1 MDRLVELVGQLE
13 PDTAP
18 PSPDAQARQRAALF
32 QSMEAAGRARPGP
45 AHWRL
50 RHGGRFL
57 AIAGAA
63 AAAVIGVAVVPGWFS
78 APRTSSH
85 PPGVAPATS
94 AVLTAV
100 TGALA
105 GTSGDIE
112 EVRTTVSVAGLGSTA
127 WVDLAT
133 GACRTDTAVGGTPT
147 LTVFVEDGQAVVVDY
162 GHRQWWSRDSEGV
175 TCAPLTPQT
184 IEQDVAGGRY
194 DLAGH
199 GVIDGRRALR
209 LVSTT
214 APSGLHPVTKLT
226 TLWVDAATY
235 LPVQSTSTGHVTERT
250 DFAWLPA
257 TTSNRAVLEI
267 AVPAGFQHVGAPPPG
282 SRSTP

>member
-18 PSPDAQARQRAALF
+18 PPPDAQARQRAALF
-32 QSMEAAGRARPGP
+32 QSMEAAGRARPVP
-45 AHWRL
+45 ARWRP
-50 RHGGRFL
+50 RHGGWFL

-63 AAAVIGVAVVPGWFS
+63 AAAVIGVAVVPGWLS

-85 PPGVAPATS
+85 PPGVAPGTS

-100 TGALA
+100 TRALA

-112 EVRTTVSVAGLGSTA
+112 EVRSTVSVAGLGSTA

-133 GACRTDTAVGGTPT
+133 GACRADTTVGGKTT
-147 LTVFVEDGQAVVVDY
+147 LTVFVEDGQAVIIDY
-162 GHRQWWSRDSEGV
+162 GHRQWWSRNSEGV

-184 IEQDVAGGRY
+184 IEQDVAAGRY
-194 DLAGH
+194 NLAGH
-199 GVIDGRRALR
+199 DIVDGRRALR

-214 APSGLHPVTKLT
+214 TTSGLHPVTKPT

-235 LPVQSTSTGHVTERT
+235 LPIQSTSTGHVTDT
-250 DFAWLPA
+250 TVFAWLPA
-257 TTSNRAVLEI
+257 TAANQAVLKI
-267 AVPAGFQHVGAPPPG
+267 AVPAGFQHIGTPPP
-282 SRSTP
+282 SRPSAP

>member
-18 PSPDAQARQRAALF
+18 PPPDAQARQRAALF

-45 AHWRL
+45 ARWRP
-50 RHGGRFL
+50 RRGGWFL

-63 AAAVIGVAVVPGWFS
+63 AAAVIGVAVAPGWLS
-78 APRTSSH
+78 APRTSPH
-85 PPGVAPATS
+85 PPGVAPGTS

-100 TGALA
+100 TRALA

-112 EVRTTVSVAGLGSTA
+112 EVRSTVSVAGLASTA
-127 WVDLAT
+127 WVDIAT
-133 GACRTDTAVGGTPT
+133 GACRTDTAVGGKPT
-147 LTVFVEDGQAVVVDY
+147 LTVFVEDGQAVIVDY

-184 IEQDVAGGRY
+184 IEQDVAAGRY
-194 DLAGH
+194 SLAGH

-214 APSGLHPVTKLT
+214 ATSGLHPVTKLT
-226 TLWVDAATY
+226 TLWVDATTY
-235 LPVQSTSTGHVTERT
+235 LPIQSTSTGHVTEKT
-250 DFAWLPA
+250 VFAWLPV
-257 TTSNRAVLEI
+257 TTSNRAVLKI
-267 AVPAGFQHVGAPPPG
+267 AVPAGFRHSGTPPP
-282 SRSTP
+282 SRRSAP